1 MTSTLSAD
9 PTSAQTQAAFFPWLQ
24 QMRETEPVRF
34 DPLTG
39 QWHVFGLEDCIHVMT
54 SPELYVNNMTQ
65 LVPPQEDYDL
75 FLRGNIAAMDEP
87 VHRQMRMIV
96 SKAFTARYAAS
107 LQPSIERTATE
118 LLDAVRGQDE
128 FDLVSSLAYPL
139 PVIVIAELLGVPA
152 SDRDMFRRWVDQL
165 FETKA
170 VFWEADPD
178 TDVTA
183 TAEAAMAGYQ
193 EMLDYL
199 GEHAAQR
206 RRQPRPD
213 LLTRLVEAE
222 VDGDRLTDNQV
233 VNFANLLLVA
243 GHVTTT
249 MLLGNTVLCLDANAA
264 QAKAVRANR
273 SLVPG
278 AIEES
283 LRLLTPFPAI
293 ARSTT
298 VDTEIAGQRV
308 PADQM
313 LMLWLGAANRDE
325 RRFAD
330 PDVFD
335 PARDPNPHLGFGR
348 GVHFCLG
355 APLARL
361 EGRVAVNILLDR
373 FPVLRTDPGNPPVF
387 MRTPEMCG
395 VQTLPILTTG

>member
-1 MTSTLSAD
+1 MIIAEQW
-9 PTSAQTQAAFFPWLQ
+9 ATQ
-24 QMRETEPVRF
+24 
-34 DPLTG
+34 
-39 QWHVFGLEDCIHVMT
+39 
-54 SPELYVNNMTQ
+54 
-65 LVPPQEDYDL
+65 PQH
-75 FLRGNIAAMDEP
+75 FWLRGRRPAQPVQFDGQLGRWNVHGYQEVLDILADTGTFSSDVSRLYPGGDDETMRRLNDGNLIQMDGQEHRDLRRLVANVFTPKVVADLEPRIAAIT
-87 VHRQMRMIV
+87 H
-96 SKAFTARYAAS
+96 
-107 LQPSIERTATE
+107 E
-118 LLDAVRGQDE
+118 LADVVAGQDRIE
-128 FDLVSSLAYPL
+128 LVADLAYPL